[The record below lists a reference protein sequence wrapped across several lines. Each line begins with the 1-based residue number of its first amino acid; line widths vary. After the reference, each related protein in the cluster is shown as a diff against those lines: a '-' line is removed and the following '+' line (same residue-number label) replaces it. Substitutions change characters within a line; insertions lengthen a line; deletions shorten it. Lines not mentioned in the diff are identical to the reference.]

1 MCKKAIILN
10 HVSDTNMNPVA
21 DKISWLDRIPVVGYL
36 RSLIYYRQGVKE
48 LAAEAL
54 KCPTH
59 NTDVALFGVEG
70 GTRAGKLGPVIS
82 VCSGIAGGILSDVLM
97 SLLISNRYGYLDRFG
112 DRNMDKIDWVGL
124 LQFAVVDGV
133 IGLKAYEL
141 QQLVMYSLN
150 STSVIDQIGGNY
162 VV

>member
-1 MCKKAIILN
+1 
-10 HVSDTNMNPVA
+10 
-21 DKISWLDRIPVVGYL
+21 
-36 RSLIYYRQGVKE
+36 
-48 LAAEAL
+48 
-54 KCPTH
+54 
-59 NTDVALFGVEG
+59 
-70 GTRAGKLGPVIS
+70 
-82 VCSGIAGGILSDVLM
+82 
-97 SLLISNRYGYLDRFG
+97 
-112 DRNMDKIDWVGL
+112 MDKIDWVGL